1 MTRVITILL
10 ALMTLSVLLTG
21 CSGRQAEGNIST
33 TPDGTVN
40 GGTGSSTE
48 NNGSGSMTQDSGSG
62 NTQPDSVVPGTD
74 RNDSA
79 SQQPESSSGANGG
92 MSDRPGESTG
102 GMNDRPEGSVG
113 SDMEQGFDDMVDG
126 AKDAIDDMQ
135 DAIGEPAEGRARRSG
150 TGMTGGR

>member
-1 MTRVITILL
+1 MKRVITILL

-33 TPDGTVN
+33 TPNGTVN

-48 NNGSGSMTQDSGSG
+48 NNSSNSNASADS
-62 NTQPDSVVPGTD
+62 NVPGVD
-74 RNDSA
+74 RNDNA
-79 SQQPESSSGANGG
+79 YQQPGNASGSNGT
-92 MSDRPGESTG
+92 MTDRPGEPNGS
-102 GMNDRPEGSVG
+102 DRPEGSVG

-135 DAIGEPAEGRARRSG
+135 DAIGEPAEGRSRRSG